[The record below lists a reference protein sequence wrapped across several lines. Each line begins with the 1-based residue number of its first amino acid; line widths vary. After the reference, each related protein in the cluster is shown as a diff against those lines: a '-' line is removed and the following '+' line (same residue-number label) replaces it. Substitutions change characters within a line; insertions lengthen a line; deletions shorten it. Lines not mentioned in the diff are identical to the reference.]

1 MHKAL
6 FGLPFKKGT
15 KAVAFK
21 FDSVMNKDG
30 TALDIVMA
38 YSDVDIVSGGKVRI
52 RYAYDGSLFE
62 EQFIN
67 KISGTIDYYGVDP
80 SEHRPTCENN
90 WRLGDWLLI
99 PHASVTDEKPI
110 DFWID
115 VAKYEF
121 IQKLALMNYPPEIFK
136 AVEAN
141 IADKEVKRLSVSEWN
156 EARLS
161 IIDKD
166 TREYFTTK

>member
-52 RYAYDGSLFE
+52 
-62 EQFIN
+62 
-67 KISGTIDYYGVDP
+67 T
-80 SEHRPTCENN
+80 
-90 WRLGDWLLI
+90 
-99 PHASVTDEKPI
+99 ASVGT
-110 DFWID
+110 
-115 VAKYEF
+115 
-121 IQKLALMNYPPEIFK
+121 ALSRR
-136 AVEAN
+136 
-141 IADKEVKRLSVSEWN
+141 D
-156 EARLS
+156 
-161 IIDKD
+161 
-166 TREYFTTK
+166 